1 MLILFLF
8 AARNIV
14 HHEEQIRLDKFSRGG
29 SSNSGGEVD
38 GANECSERREEQV
51 REESVDRACDR
62 ALLGSNSSVHKFS
75 KETLQ
80 ENSRVE
86 LSHSSQGHISADETC
101 EPLDQNVVEVSK
113 SGGSLSSCDAVA
125 KAIGD
130 NTERVQEDCV
140 VKEKSQT
147 PELISS
153 ALNEKTL
160 DNDLERLLEV
170 IPLKRKRKSVGM
182 DSDASTIIATK
193 DICTPITDA
202 ISFLPSGD
210 ERYYLV
216 EKCGTCFKRQRYLFA
231 QFHPP
236 FLMDGS
242 CAKFFTVYD
251 VSHCRCIW
259 I

>member
-1 MLILFLF
+1 M
-8 AARNIV
+8 
-14 HHEEQIRLDKFSRGG
+14 
-29 SSNSGGEVD
+29 
-38 GANECSERREEQV
+38 

-62 ALLGSNSSVHKFS
+62 SLVGSNSRVHKFS

-86 LSHSSQGHISADETC
+86 LSHPSQGHISADETC
-101 EPLDQNVVEVSK
+101 GSLDQNVVEVSK
-113 SGGSLSSCDAVA
+113 SGDSQLSSCDAVA
-125 KAIGD
+125 KAISD
-130 NTERVQEDCV
+130 DTERVHEDCV
-140 VKEKSQT
+140 VKEKLQT

-170 IPLKRKRKSVGM
+170 IPLNRKRKSVGM
-182 DSDASTIIATK
+182 DSDASTINATK
-193 DICTPITDA
+193 DTCTPITDA

-231 QFHPP
+231 RIHPH

-251 VSHCRCIW
+251 VSHCWCIW